1 MSRSLPH
8 CCGVAG
14 VGVDVATG
22 VRPLGGLDGGR
33 TQRDARV
40 VFRARGSDVD
50 EGVVVEGGALL
61 GVDRG
66 VVEAVRVIGLSSR
79 TEPGVEG
86 SGV

>member
-1 MSRSLPH
+1 M
-8 CCGVAG
+8 A
-14 VGVDVATG
+14 
-22 VRPLGGLDGGR
+22 
-33 TQRDARV
+33 
-40 VFRARGSDVD
+40 

-66 VVEAVRVIGLSSR
+66 VVEAVRVVGLSSR